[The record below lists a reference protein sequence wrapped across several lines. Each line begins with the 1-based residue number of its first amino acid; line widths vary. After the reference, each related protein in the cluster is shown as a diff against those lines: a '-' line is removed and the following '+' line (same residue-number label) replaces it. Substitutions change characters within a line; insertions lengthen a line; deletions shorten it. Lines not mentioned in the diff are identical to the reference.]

1 MTETTGTTVTKV
13 TKVVDP
19 RIAET
24 AAKQKVV
31 AAAIKKLVTINERAA
46 AADTA
51 AAAASKQMV
60 AVLNGETS
68 EGEQDVSLLLKERTK
83 QQKLAAKIRD
93 SAGIYARDAVNGAAD
108 LQAFVAELTK
118 GIELADDSNEP
129 KLGDEE
135 EEEETESDE
144 TEIDA

>member
-1 MTETTGTTVTKV
+1 
-13 TKVVDP
+13 
-19 RIAET
+19 
-24 AAKQKVV
+24 
-31 AAAIKKLVTINERAA
+31 
-46 AADTA
+46 
-51 AAAASKQMV
+51 MV

-83 QQKLAAKIRD
+83 QQKLSAKIRN

-118 GIELADDSNEP
+118 GIELAEDSDEP
-129 KLGDEE
+129 KLGDDEE
-135 EEEETESDE
+135 EEEVESDE